1 VVTRRAAVGAGIAVV
16 VAVLLVSN
24 DFARRNSAASR
35 VGEWY
40 ALHTARGNCARRFD
54 DERFY
59 TQFELIICRRS
70 GRPFTCWE
78 LPVGLT
84 ALEGGLHKVELRHG
98 RFDSAC
104 KAALSMLT
112 QAGLRP

>member
-1 VVTRRAAVGAGIAVV
+1 VAAGAATAVV
-16 VAVLLVSN
+16 VAMLLVGN
-24 DFARRNSAASR
+24 DFSRHSNASAR

-40 ALHTARGNCARRFD
+40 ALDSRRGNCARRFD
-54 DERFY
+54 DDRFY

-70 GRPFTCWE
+70 GQPFTCWE

-84 ALEGGLHKVELRHG
+84 ALEGGLHKVELRH
-98 RFDSAC
+98 RQFDSAC
-104 KAALSMLT
+104 KAALSILS

>member
-1 VVTRRAAVGAGIAVV
+1 VTRRAAAGAAIAVAV
-16 VAVLLVSN
+16 TVLLVGN
-24 DFARRNSAASR
+24 DFSRDDSASGR

-40 ALHTARGNCARRFD
+40 ALHTARGNCARQFD

-70 GRPFTCWE
+70 GQPFTCWE
-78 LPVGLT
+78 LPVGLAT
-84 ALEGGLHKVELRHG
+84 LEGGLHKVELRHR

-104 KAALSMLT
+104 KAALSMLS

>member
-1 VVTRRAAVGAGIAVV
+1 MTRRAAVSAATAVV
-16 VAVLLVSN
+16 VAVLLVGN
-24 DFARRNSAASR
+24 DFSRRNNASGR

-40 ALHTARGNCARRFD
+40 ALHSPRGNCARQFAD
-54 DERFY
+54 DRFY

-70 GRPFTCWE
+70 GQPFTCWE

-84 ALEGGLHKVELRHG
+84 RLEGGYHKIELRHR

-104 KAALSMLT
+104 KAALRILS